1 MKATEKG
8 QSKKDKK
15 SGGVSPI
22 VAAFASGAATGLA
35 IGLFIS
41 SGKGSGFKDKVAGLI
56 KNFGGG
62 DHG

>member
-1 MKATEKG
+1 MKAEKDH
-8 QSKKDKK
+8 SKKDKK
-15 SGGVSPI
+15 SGGISPI
-22 VAAFASGAATGLA
+22 ATAFAAGAATGLA

-62 DHG
+62 DHE